1 MASRIARNALS
12 GATRGAA
19 LRPTLPRTALPALT
33 TFATTSPRR
42 ESSVPQ
48 KDPKSAANSI
58 LEALPGNS
66 LAAKTAILSAGA
78 GLSVAAISNELYVVN
93 EESIVMVSL
102 LTIYWAVYT
111 YAGPMYAEW
120 AQGQQD
126 KIKGILNAARDDHT
140 NAVKAR
146 IDSVKDLSGVIDVTK
161 DLFAETAQLE
171 AQAFE
176 LQQKTN
182 IAAEAKSVLD
192 SWVRYEGQ
200 VKARQ
205 QKELADS
212 VIAKIEKEL
221 ENPKVL
227 DQILKQSVADVER
240 IVAQK

>member
-1 MASRIARNALS
+1 MLTHAST
-12 GATRGAA
+12 GAVRGPA
-19 LRPTLPRTALPALT
+19 LRPTLPRTAFPALT
-33 TFATTSPRR
+33 TFATSSSRR

-48 KDPKSAANSI
+48 KDPKSAATSI

-93 EESIVMVSL
+93 EESIVMLSL

-126 KIKGILNAARDDHT
+126 KIKSILNAARDDHT

-161 DLFAETAQLE
+161 NLFAV
-171 AQAFE
+171 
-176 LQQKTN
+176 
-182 IAAEAKSVLD
+182 S
-192 SWVRYEGQ
+192 
-200 VKARQ
+200 KARFMRGY
-205 QKELADS
+205 E
-212 VIAKIEKEL
+212 
-221 ENPKVL
+221 
-227 DQILKQSVADVER
+227 
-240 IVAQK
+240 